1 MKKIIRKSNLKGSI
15 NIPPSKSLS
24 HRAII
29 AASLA
34 KGESK
39 IENIILSEDILA
51 TIEAMKSFGVK
62 INIEEGINNR
72 KVLKISGKK
81 DLKLKSDE
89 IFCNESGSTLRF
101 LVPFFTLVDSKVTYT
116 GKNKLIE
123 RPLDSYYKIFDEK
136 GIKYKTD
143 NNNLPLKVS
152 GKLKPGEYKLAG
164 DISSQFITGLMFVL
178 PLLKGDSVIKIT
190 KNLESKGYVDLT
202 LDVLKKFGIKIINND
217 YKEFKIPGD
226 QKYVSRDYFVPGDYS
241 QAAFF
246 IVSNL
251 LGNDISLKGLNKDSL
266 QGDKAILD
274 IVKKIGGNFKFIDK
288 GLVITEKSNLK
299 GIKVD
304 VKDCPDLVPILAVLL
319 SFCDSKSQIIN
330 AERLRIKESDRL
342 KAISSELNKIGGN
355 IKETKD
361 GLIIK
366 PIDSLKGG
374 EVDSWNDHRIAMALS
389 IASKKASGKIT
400 INNPMAVEKSYPHF
414 YQDLVK
420 LGGVVDE

>member
-1 MKKIIRKSNLKGSI
+1 MKKIIRKSKLKGSI

-34 KGESK
+34 KGKSK

-51 TIEAMKSFGVK
+51 TIEAMKSFGVEID
-62 INIEEGINNR
+62 INEDENNR
-72 KVLKISGKK
+72 HFLEISGKK
-81 DLKLKSDE
+81 DLKLASDE

-116 GKNKLIE
+116 GENKLIE

-143 NNNLPLKVS
+143 NNNLPLRVS
-152 GKLKPGEYKLAG
+152 GKLKSGEYKIAG

-178 PLLKGDSVIKIT
+178 PLLNGDSVIKIT
-190 KNLESKGYVDLT
+190 KKLESKGYVDLT

-217 YKEFKIPGD
+217 YKEFKIPGN
-226 QKYVSRDYFVPGDYS
+226 QEYISRDYFVPGDYS

-251 LGNDISLKGLNKDSL
+251 LGNDICLKGLKEKSL

-274 IVKKIGGNFKFIDK
+274 IINKVGGNFQFSDK
-288 GLVITEKSNLK
+288 GLIITKKNNLK
-299 GIKVD
+299 GINVD
-304 VKDCPDLVPILAVLL
+304 VKDCPDLVPVLAVLL
-319 SFCDSKSQIIN
+319 SFCKGQSQIVN

-342 KAISSELNKIGGN
+342 KAISTELNKLGGK

-361 GLIIK
+361 GLIIN
-366 PIDSLKGG
+366 PINSLKGG
-374 EVDSWNDHRIAMALS
+374 EVDSWNDHRIAMALA
-389 IASKKASGKIT
+389 IASKKASDEII

-414 YQDLVK
+414 YKDLEK
-420 LGGVVDE
+420 LGGIIDE